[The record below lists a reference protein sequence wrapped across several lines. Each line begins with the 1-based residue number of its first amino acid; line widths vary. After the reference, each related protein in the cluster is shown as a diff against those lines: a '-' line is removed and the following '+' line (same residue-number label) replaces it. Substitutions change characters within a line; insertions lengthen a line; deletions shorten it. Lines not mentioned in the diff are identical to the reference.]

1 MPSPETF
8 QRKQTVTVWDL
19 LGYDQFSQVVT
30 DVPRE
35 ILVRWER
42 TFYQAKDAK
51 GKLITIDA
59 KMVVAEDVTIGSLV
73 YPGTLEEWYGT
84 GSAGDETELL
94 TVVAQLEDALDIKG
108 RKRRRVVGMSRHKST
123 PTGS

>member
-8 QRKQTVTVWDL
+8 QRKQTVTVWDIT
-19 LGYDQFSQVVT
+19 GYDEFNQVVT

-42 TFYQAKDAK
+42 TFWQAKDPK

-59 KMVVAEDVTIGSLV
+59 KMVVAEDIAIGSLV
-73 YPGTLEEWYGT
+73 YPGTLETWYGI
-84 GSAGDETELL
+84 GSAGDEAELL
-94 TVVAQLEDALDIKG
+94 SVVAQLEDALDIKG
-108 RKRRRVVGMSRHKST
+108 RKRRRVVGLSRYKST